1 MEDTKQI
8 FCAKIWL
15 RGVGSESKCWDWEIT
30 CARNAIEMAIK
41 WWRCKKREWGWEGGK
56 LWPPNMFAGEPR
68 KLNSTLQRNTFYS
81 VGQNPCLTYWE
92 IGGNVCPVNIGDVEA
107 AGGYKKGWLNC
118 QTRTSFK
125 TIKVAWFG
133 RYWYFF
139 CLNDQASTAWIHF
152 LRDLLTDDDQFGR
165 MCSEPVT
172 ICRKELWG
180 RSFGVQDCSY
190 LPVIF
195 FSEEFQMEKLM
206 MDCEDEDPR
215 KSRKI
220 PSKATLPFSPD
231 LCLLESIEEEGR

>member
-1 MEDTKQI
+1 MFDILGNRRQ
-8 FCAKIWL
+8 CLPCQHW
-15 RGVGSESKCWDWEIT
+15 RRWGS
-30 CARNAIEMAIK
+30 R
-41 WWRCKKREWGWEGGK
+41 
-56 LWPPNMFAGEPR
+56 
-68 KLNSTLQRNTFYS
+68 
-81 VGQNPCLTYWE
+81 
-92 IGGNVCPVNIGDVEA
+92 
-107 AGGYKKGWLNC
+107 GYKKGWLNC
-118 QTRTSFK
+118 QKRTSFK

-215 KSRKI
+215 KAEKSPQKQPFPSPLIYAYSSPLKRREDNAHLPWHRQPMFTSRPLRILENIFSHKI
-220 PSKATLPFSPD
+220 LPEIQPK
-231 LCLLESIEEEGR
+231 I